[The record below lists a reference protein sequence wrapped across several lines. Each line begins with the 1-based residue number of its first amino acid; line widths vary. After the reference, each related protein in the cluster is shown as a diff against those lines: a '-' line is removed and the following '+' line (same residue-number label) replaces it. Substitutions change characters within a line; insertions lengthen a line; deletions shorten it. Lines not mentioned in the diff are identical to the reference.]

1 MMLATGIMNMGGT
14 FLFTPAASRLRDSLK
29 LPALS
34 HPLYLWIIALW
45 IFAFG
50 VAYLSLAITGRPER
64 LFIAV
69 GAFGKAV
76 FSLLL
81 IGYSIGGTIPLF
93 TASLGLSDLFFAVIF
108 VRWLYQTREG
118 RDLPMS

>member
-1 MMLATGIMNMGGT
+1 MLATGVMNMGGT
-14 FLFTPAASRLRDSLK
+14 LLFLPAASRLRDWLEMPS
-29 LPALS
+29 PS
-34 HPLYLWIIALW
+34 HSFYLWTIALW

-81 IGYSIGGTIPLF
+81 IGFSIGGTIPIR
-93 TASLGLSDLFFAVIF
+93 TACLGLSDLLFAVIF
-108 VRWLYQTREG
+108 VGWLYQTRKEM
-118 RDLPMS
+118 D